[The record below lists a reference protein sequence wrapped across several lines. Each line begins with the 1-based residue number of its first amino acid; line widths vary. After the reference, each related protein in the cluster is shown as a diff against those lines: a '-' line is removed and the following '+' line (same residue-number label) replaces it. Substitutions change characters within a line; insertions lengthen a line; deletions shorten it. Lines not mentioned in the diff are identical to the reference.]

1 MMATGFKL
9 KIKEGEVSN
18 KLYDEVSQLIYRTVE
33 EESPELSRNI
43 GATLEQSGSFME
55 SLQVDS
61 LLALE
66 IVSRIE
72 KRFGIQFQEEDFV
85 HFDTMENIVSLVD
98 RKIREKNNKKIGSTN
113 KVTSRVKSRQIEER
127 SKLPTKKK
135 VKSKRKISPTPKT
148 PNKKGKM
155 PTKRVKRKKVG

>member
-1 MMATGFKL
+1 VTTTKFKL
-9 KIKEGEVSN
+9 KINEGGVST

-33 EESPELSRNI
+33 EESPELSRNL

-72 KRFGIQFQEEDFV
+72 KRFGIQFQEEDFA
-85 HFDTMENIVSLVD
+85 HFDTMENIVNLVD
-98 RKIREKNNKKIGSTN
+98 RKIREKDSPSEG
-113 KVTSRVKSRQIEER
+113 
-127 SKLPTKKK
+127 
-135 VKSKRKISPTPKT
+135 KRKGKEKISPTSSKIEAKKT
-148 PNKKGKM
+148 PS
-155 PTKRVKRKKVG
+155 PKRKVKKKITSKIKPSKTQKSPKLSKKRTAKKR